1 MTVHMIDTA
10 TGKYIKDVVL
20 PTKVDEE
27 MLPSD
32 YIAKP
37 IPDDFTNPYWDYE
50 KTEWYDKDALINEQ
64 ADELKQQ
71 LEELQTK
78 LKRLSTGG

>member
-20 PTKVDEE
+20 PTGVEEE

-37 IPDDFTNPYWDYE
+37 IPEDFTNPYWD
-50 KTEWYDKDALINEQ
+50 LF
-64 ADELKQQ
+64 LKF
-71 LEELQTK
+71 LVFL
-78 LKRLSTGG
+78 

>member
-20 PTKVDEE
+20 PTGVEEE

-37 IPDDFTNPYWDYE
+37 VDPDQF
-50 KTEWYDKDALINEQ
+50 LS
-64 ADELKQQ
+64 L
-71 LEELQTK
+71 LQVWLYGQGAK
-78 LKRLSTGG
+78 